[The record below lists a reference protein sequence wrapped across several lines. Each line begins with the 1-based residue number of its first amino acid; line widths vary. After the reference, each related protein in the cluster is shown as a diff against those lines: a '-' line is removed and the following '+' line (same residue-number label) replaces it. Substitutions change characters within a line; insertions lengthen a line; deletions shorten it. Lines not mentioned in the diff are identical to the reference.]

1 MKQEPPC
8 PHFTDKEAEAQRTQV
23 TFQGHIVSKWQSQD
37 FRPESWIPDF
47 TLLTIQSVGRQEGR
61 TDDTIRTWKSQTT

>member
-23 TFQGHIVSKWQSQD
+23 TFQGYIASKWQSQD
-37 FRPESWIPDF
+37 FRPES
-47 TLLTIQSVGRQEGR
+47 
-61 TDDTIRTWKSQTT
+61 